1 LSLVSSE
8 YLCSSS
14 SMLADGSAVLVTC
27 EVFFLVNI
35 VVRVLGIPVG
45 VAHLIFF
52 QQVFLRT
59 PHVFRAMRVFGTGVW
74 PLVLGNE
81 DLIISHEIVNTR
93 VHLVL
98 KPGVRDTQIVIGMN
112 TDGKLSG
119 NRIPRVLVHFP
130 DGSVSVN
137 HLSHF
142 IISRRRPEDFNLFSL
157 GVGYNLTTA
166 VSLVRFIKDIDSEV
180 HDHVSEINL
189 FVRGQTQLLNAE
201 CFTTGKAGNATHN
214 FFNICALSSV
224 IPRSAHLSVGFFD
237 IFHCKWSIIGRN
249 RSRLS
254 NWVDVTHIVNWWWR
268 IAMERL
274 NVGVD
279 VLS

>member
-1 LSLVSSE
+1 MSLVRSI
-8 YLCSSS
+8 YLCSVRR
-14 SMLADGSAVLVTC
+14 MLADGSAVLVAG

-35 VVRVLGIPVG
+35 VVRVFGIPVG

-74 PLVLGNE
+74 PLVLRDV

-98 KPGVRDTQIVIGMN
+98 KPGVRDTQIVIRMN
-112 TDGKLSG
+112 TDRKLSG
-119 NRIPRVLVHFP
+119 NRIPGVLVHFP
-130 DGSVSVN
+130 NGSVSVN
-137 HLSHF
+137 HLGHF
-142 IISRRRPEDFNLFSL
+142 IISCRRPEDFNLFSL
-157 GVGYNLTTA
+157 GVSNNLTTA
-166 VSLVRFIKDIDSEV
+166 VGLVRFIKDIDSEV
-180 HDHVSEINL
+180 HDHVSKINF
-189 FVRGQTQLLNAE
+189 FVRGETQLLNAE
-201 CFTTGKAGNATHN
+201 CFTTGETRNATHN
-214 FFNICALSSV
+214 FFNIGALSGV

-237 IFHCKWSIIGRN
+237 IFHRKWSIIGRN

-254 NWVDVTHIVNWWWR
+254 DRVDVTHIVNWWWR
-268 IAMERL
+268 IAVERL
-274 NVGVD
+274 YVGVD